1 MNVFISY
8 SHHDRDFAME
18 LAKTLRENGHSVV
31 GSDDSRPGGEQLKA
45 VAEGITKA
53 DAVVIVISES
63 SAQSGVLA
71 NEIAIAL
78 ALHEKKGTQII
89 PVVVGEHTKVPAEL
103 AGFQAVVVPC
113 EPNDSYVAYES
124 REDLQAAVAH
134 SNAIQKERK
143 NKIDRILLSL
153 SVRDSEIK
161 DEKAKEK
168 ASEEKVQTGLSTY
181 LNETMTRLRANESRN
196 KVFAYILYVLSI
208 APLFAAIAIVFRN
221 PIVQNEAADTPVTL
235 VIRAITEL
243 LIIIL
248 FISTSKLMFNLAKS
262 FMVEAIRCSDRIH
275 AISFG
280 KFFLDAYGKDA
291 TREEVLKAFSTWNID
306 DGKTSFRNLSGED
319 YDPKLEK
326 VLSTIADVYKG
337 K

>member
-8 SHHDRDFAME
+8 SHHDRVFAIE
-18 LAKTLRENGHSVV
+18 LAKTLREKGYSV
-31 GSDDSRPGGEQLKA
+31 SDYADIRPGDEYLK
-45 VAEGITKA
+45 VIAEGIAKA
-53 DAVVIVISES
+53 DAIIIVVSES
-63 SAQSGVLA
+63 SAKSGFVE
-71 NEIAIAL
+71 NEIAAAL
-78 ALHEKKGTQII
+78 SLYRKNGTQII
-89 PVVVGEHTKVPAEL
+89 PVILGEDTKVPAEL

-113 EPNDSYVAYES
+113 DPNNSYVAYES
-124 REDLQAAVAH
+124 SEDLQAAMANYSLEKKDKVD
-134 SNAIQKERK
+134 S
-143 NKIDRILLSL
+143 ILLSL

-161 DEKAKEK
+161 DEQAKEK
-168 ASEEKVQTGLSTY
+168 ASEEKVQAGLSTY

-196 KVFAYILYVLSI
+196 KVLAYILYVLSI

-275 AISFG
+275 GISFG

>member
-1 MNVFISY
+1 MNVFVSY
-8 SHHDRDFAME
+8 TKDDWFLGEE

-31 GSDDSRPGGEQLKA
+31 SSADSRPGGEQLKA

-53 DAVVIVISES
+53 DAIIIVISEW
-63 SAQSGVLA
+63 SADDGALA
-71 NEIAIAL
+71 NEIAIAI

-89 PVVVGEHTKVPAEL
+89 PVVVGEQTRVPKEL
-103 AGFQAVVVPC
+103 AGFQAVEVPC
-113 EPNDSYVAYES
+113 EPNDSYVCGES
-124 REDLQAAVAH
+124 GDDPHAVAN
-134 SNAIQKERK
+134 SNAIQKEKK

-161 DEKAKEK
+161 DEQAKEK
-168 ASEEKVQTGLSTY
+168 ASEEKVQAGLSTY
-181 LNETMTRLRANESRN
+181 LNETMTRLRANEFRN
-196 KVFAYILYVLSI
+196 KVLAYILYVLSI

-243 LIIIL
+243 LIIVL

>member
-8 SHHDRDFAME
+8 SHHDRVFAIE
-18 LAKTLRENGHSVV
+18 LAKTLREKGYSV
-31 GSDDSRPGGEQLKA
+31 SDYADIRPGDEYLK
-45 VAEGITKA
+45 VIAEGIAKA
-53 DAVVIVISES
+53 DAIIIVVSES
-63 SAQSGVLA
+63 SAKSGFVE
-71 NEIAIAL
+71 NEIAAAL
-78 ALHEKKGTQII
+78 SLYRKNGTQII
-89 PVVVGEHTKVPAEL
+89 PVILGEDTKVPAEL

-113 EPNDSYVAYES
+113 DPNNSYVAYES
-124 REDLQAAVAH
+124 SEDLQAAMANYSLEKKDKVD
-134 SNAIQKERK
+134 S
-143 NKIDRILLSL
+143 ILLSL
-153 SVRDSEIK
+153 
-161 DEKAKEK
+161 
-168 ASEEKVQTGLSTY
+168 LSTY

-196 KVFAYILYVLSI
+196 KVLAYILYVLSI